1 MDRDIVMNK
10 NEVYFYSVRIS
21 LPPLMNEEN
30 FSMVDIFWRIYWRE
44 VWGNV
49 FSGQVF
55 LLTLNY
61 KFWAVIW
68 VKI

>member
-30 FSMVDIFWRIYWRE
+30 FSMVD
-44 VWGNV
+44 N
-49 FSGQVF
+49 F
-55 LLTLNY
+55 LEYIGERFGEMFFLGTYFCLR
-61 KFWAVIW
+61 
-68 VKI
+68 